1 MSIHSA
7 VTADTSHRARYHR
20 LPVFLGLLA
29 LIGIIALRVADPFLL
44 NQARLR
50 IFDVYQQLSPRIY
63 EPVPIRVID
72 IDEESLKQ
80 LGQWPWPRTQLAQL
94 VERLN
99 KLGAASILFD
109 MVFAEPDRLSP
120 GKLLEELPPDLI
132 NTNLRKELLSLPS
145 NDEIFAETIRTAP
158 VVLGFGSTPFHRSA
172 NPLRKSGISYAGT
185 DPTTFLTPL
194 PGAITNLPILEE
206 AASGIGSFAIG
217 VSEGAIVRQMPLLYN
232 FHGKIYPNLSLEG
245 LRVAQGASTIIIRSS
260 DASGELSFGTPR
272 SIQDL
277 RVGVIEVPLT
287 KDGQIWLHYTKDEP
301 SRIIS
306 AVRVMN
312 KTNDK
317 QLADLLAG
325 NIVLIGT
332 SAVGLGDLRAT
343 PLSPYTPGVVVHAQA
358 LEQIMLNQYLQ
369 RPDWADG
376 AEITGLVLVSLIII
390 FLLQKLNPVG
400 SGIFGLA
407 VGALITAISWFAF
420 TKAHLLLDPVY
431 LLLAS
436 LMVYL
441 IVTLVNFFQTERERV
456 EIKRAF
462 NTYLAPSVVQHL
474 MDDPNRLR
482 LGGES
487 REMTF
492 IFTDIADFTTFS
504 ENFKAEDLVSL
515 LNQYLDGLCKIII
528 SHKGTIDK
536 FIGDA
541 LFAVFNAPLTQPD
554 HAERAVTC
562 ALALDKFCIDFA
574 NRQRENGI
582 PFGNT
587 RIGVNTGMAVVGN
600 FGGSARFDYTAIGD
614 AVNTAARLEGMNK
627 YLGTRICIASSTV
640 ELCQNQQ
647 FRPGAEVVLK
657 GKALAV
663 ATFEPISPES
673 IPEEL
678 LHSYPAAY
686 EELRTGSGNGSSLM
700 LKLYEKYPDDPLL
713 KFHVSR
719 IQEGKT
725 GVHLEMSRK

>member
-1 MSIHSA
+1 MSIHST
-7 VTADTSHRARYHR
+7 VIADTSHRARYNQ
-20 LPVFLGLLA
+20 LPVILGLIA
-29 LIGIIALRVADPFLL
+29 LIGIIALRVADPSLL
-44 NQARLR
+44 HQARLR

-63 EPVPIRVID
+63 EPAPIRVID
-72 IDEESLKQ
+72 IDEESLE
-80 LGQWPWPRTQLAQL
+80 LMGQWPWPRTRLSQL

-99 KLGAASILFD
+99 KLGVASILFD

-120 GKLLEELPPDLI
+120 GKLLEQLPPDLI
-132 NTNLRKELLSLPS
+132 NNNLRKELLSLPS

-172 NPLRKSGISYAGT
+172 KPLRKSGISYAGS
-185 DPTTFLTPL
+185 DPTELLTPL
-194 PGAITNLPILEE
+194 PGVITNLPNLEE

-217 VSEGAIVRQMPLLYN
+217 VSEGAIVRQMPLLFNY
-232 FHGKIYPNLSLEG
+232 HGKIYPNLSLEG

-260 DASGELSFGTPR
+260 DASGEFAFGEPR
-272 SIQDL
+272 SLQDL
-277 RVGVIEVPLT
+277 RVGDIEVPLT
-287 KDGQIWLHYTKDEP
+287 KDGQIWLHYTKHEP

-306 AVRVMN
+306 AARVMS

-343 PLSPYTPGVVVHAQA
+343 PLSPYVPGVVVHAQA
-358 LEQIMLNQYLQ
+358 LEQMILNQYLQ

-376 AEITGLVLVSLIII
+376 VEIMGLVLVSLIII
-390 FLLQKLNPVG
+390 ILLQMFNPIG
-400 SGIFGLA
+400 SAIFGMTIA
-407 VGALITAISWFAF
+407 ALITAISWFAF
-420 TKAHLLLDPVY
+420 TEAHLLLDPVY

-436 LMVYL
+436 LTVYL
-441 IVTLVNFFQTERERV
+441 IVTLVDFFQTERERV

-474 MDDPNRLR
+474 MDDPNRLS

-492 IFTDIADFTTFS
+492 IFTDITDFTSFS
-504 ENFKAEDLVSL
+504 ETFDAEDLVSL
-515 LNQYLDGLCKIII
+515 LNEYLDGMCNIVIA
-528 SHKGTIDK
+528 HKGTIDK

-554 HAERAVTC
+554 HAERAVAC
-562 ALALDKFCIDFA
+562 ALALDKFCVDFA
-574 NRQRENGI
+574 NGQRENGI

-587 RIGVNTGMAVVGN
+587 RIGVNTGTAVVGN

-640 ELCQNQQ
+640 ELCHSQQ
-647 FRPGAEVVLK
+647 FRPVAEVILK
-657 GKALAV
+657 GKIQAV
-663 ATFEPISPES
+663 ATFEPIFSES
-673 IPEEL
+673 MPEEL
-678 LHSYPAAY
+678 LHDYPAAY
-686 EELRTGSGNGSSLM
+686 EELRTGSDIGSSQM

-713 KFHVSR
+713 KFHASR

-725 GVHLEMSRK
+725 GVYLEMSRK